1 MHSDPFIDHLD
12 DLQKD
17 FELGEGTAL
26 RNGESVTD
34 SLDKERLDLDPLH
47 LESADKIGKLS
58 CVGEFI
64 FCARDHQGRDCDLE
78 QGPGICGPLTLVE
91 EWETQ
96 EQKTIHRHFF

>member
-47 LESADKIGKLS
+47 RFVVRPDQWNA
-58 CVGEFI
+58 
-64 FCARDHQGRDCDLE
+64 AQH
-78 QGPGICGPLTLVE
+78 
-91 EWETQ
+91 
-96 EQKTIHRHFF
+96 